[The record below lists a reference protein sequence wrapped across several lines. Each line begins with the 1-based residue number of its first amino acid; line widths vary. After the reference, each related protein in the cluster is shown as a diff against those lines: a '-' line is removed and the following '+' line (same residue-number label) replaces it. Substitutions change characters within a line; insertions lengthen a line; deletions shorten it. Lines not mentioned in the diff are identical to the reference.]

1 MKNKVFDVS
10 YQEIKLFVTHF
21 QARDDVITDIHERF
35 LIYEA
40 YKRYSE
46 KSSPYNMKWL
56 EQSLMLS
63 FPKIYLMVEKLVKLG
78 YLKREKSAHDKRI
91 SLLWATTKLI
101 QGVEL
106 YENMKLNELNLL
118 GITTQKATGQ
128 PSLSDF
134 NAKTA
139 EKIRKEFL

>member
-21 QARDDVITDIHERF
+21 QTRDDVITDIHERF

-78 YLKREKSAHDKRI
+78 YLKREQSAHDKRI

-118 GITTQKATGQ
+118 GLTTQKATGQ